1 MNAWLRRILTLAGGA
16 LVAAVVGW
24 PGIVGDYGQFVIA
37 SIAFYAIAVA
47 AVSLLAGL
55 CGIWSMGHT
64 AFMAIG
70 AYTAAQFALHG
81 WPVELSVLCAIA
93 LSAVAGFILGIS
105 AGRFSILYFGLL
117 TLALCMAATEVIG
130 HWTSVTGGDE
140 GIQVSPARSV
150 LLARTLDLRGAVV
163 MTVTLATLALI
174 VVDVV
179 ASGSIGRRWLAVK
192 SQRTAAA
199 AMGLRPH
206 VENAK
211 AFAFSAAV
219 ASLAGVGIAFTIS
232 YLDPIAFS
240 LDASVQLIVATV
252 VGGAGNL
259 LGALL
264 GAAFIVAVPEAARG
278 VPNVSVFVFGAATVA
293 VLLFMQKGI
302 VPTLADWLR
311 PPRRKAGESAQES
324 SAIDPAAI
332 EELVRT
338 CLPRATEAL
347 IVDGLDLSFGG
358 VKALQDISF
367 VAPAGATLGLIGP
380 NGAGKTSLLNV
391 IGGFYRAT
399 AARAVRFGAHDL
411 IRQPPYA
418 RAALGLGRTFQHAE
432 LFAELTLREN
442 IESAARLG
450 AARRAQAGLSAR
462 SPEVIA
468 TMILSALGLTANAE
482 ALPSAL
488 PFGVQ
493 KVADI
498 GRTLALAPSLV
509 AMDEPFSGLDER
521 ERSAI
526 RAILRGMRDAG
537 VTILIIDH
545 AVQEVL
551 RVADRIVV
559 LEFGRVLAEGA
570 PEEIRHDPE
579 VHRAY
584 FGADGAPAQ
593 IEAA

>member
-81 WPVELSVLCAIA
+81 WPVELSI
-93 LSAVAGFILGIS
+93 LSAIGLASIAGFILGIS
-105 AGRFSILYFGLL
+105 AGRFSVLYFGLL

-130 HWTSVTGGDE
+130 HWTSITGGDE
-140 GIQVSPARSV
+140 GIQVSPARSI
-150 LLARTLDLRGAVV
+150 LLGRTLDLRGAVV

-179 ASGSIGRRWLAVK
+179 ASGPIGRRWLAVK
-192 SQRTAAA
+192 SQRTASA

-278 VPNVSVFVFGAATVA
+278 IPNISVFVFGAATVA

-302 VPTLADWLR
+302 VPTLAHLLR
-311 PPRRKAGESAQES
+311 PSRRKAGESVQAA
-324 SAIDPAAI
+324 AIDSAAI
-332 EELVRT
+332 EELVRA
-338 CLPRATEAL
+338 CLPRATEGL
-347 IVDGLDLSFGG
+347 VVDGLDLSFGG

-367 VAPAGATLGLIGP
+367 TVPAGSALGLIGP

-399 AARAVRFGAHDL
+399 SARAVRFGAQDL

-418 RAALGLGRTFQHAE
+418 RAALGMGRTFQHAE

-442 IESAARLG
+442 IASAARLG

-462 SPEVIA
+462 SPEEI
-468 TMILSALGLTANAE
+468 TSLILDALGLAANAE

-526 RAILRGMRDAG
+526 RAILQGMRDAG

-570 PEEIRHDPE
+570 PEQIRNDPE

-584 FGADGAPAQ
+584 FGADGAPART
-593 IEAA
+593 AAA